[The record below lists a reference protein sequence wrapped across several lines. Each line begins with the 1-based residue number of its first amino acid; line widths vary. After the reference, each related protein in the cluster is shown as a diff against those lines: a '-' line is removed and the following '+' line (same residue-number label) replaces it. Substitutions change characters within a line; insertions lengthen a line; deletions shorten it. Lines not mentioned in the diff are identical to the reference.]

1 MEKLKNKFNEFIQ
14 TAKTWSLVEWIVNFR
29 YVGYVIILLHGWL
42 TMRIEIPDVIVYGGI
57 IGLIEKQVRRN
68 NTKE

>member
-14 TAKTWSLVEWIVNFR
+14 SAKTWSLVEWIVNFR

-42 TMRIEIPDVIVYGGI
+42 TMRITIPDLIIYGGI
-57 IGLIEKQVRRN
+57 IGLIERQIRK
-68 NTKE
+68 K

>member
-1 MEKLKNKFNEFIQ
+1 MMEKLKNKFNEFIQ

-42 TMRIEIPDVIVYGGI
+42 TMRIEIPDLIIYGGI
-57 IGLIEKQVRRN
+57 IGLIERQIRK
-68 NTKE
+68 K

>member
-14 TAKTWSLVEWIVNFR
+14 SAKTWSLVEWIVNFR

-42 TMRIEIPDVIVYGGI
+42 TMRIEIPDLIIYGGI
-57 IGLIEKQVRRN
+57 IGLIERQIRK
-68 NTKE
+68 K

>member
-14 TAKTWSLVEWIVNFR
+14 SAKTWSLVEWIVNFR

-42 TMRIEIPDVIVYGGI
+42 TMRIEIPDLIIYGGI
-57 IGLIEKQVRRN
+57 IGLIERQIRN
-68 NTKE
+68 KK